1 MNAMQQI
8 PNELFNLVESKPW
21 SALNENEKT
30 LVLNHISKEEYN
42 NLHDMFISTVALNQA
57 EHQLML
63 PVSVKEHLDKTFKKQ
78 HQKNILIPL
87 WQAAA
92 VFMMMLG
99 GFVLY
104 SFNSHEVEKVI
115 VNTLRDTVY
124 VPQIVSSEVK
134 KTDTVIVYRYVN
146 ANKYNNNKTLQQ
158 SMQSKEDKSN
168 DAVALPVSQ
177 IRTLN
182 HEEIKRNLKNIKNKS
197 MLEDTLYKKIG
208 YASI

>member
-42 NLHDMFISTVALNQA
+42 NLHDMFLSTIALNQA

-63 PVSVKEHLDKTFKKQ
+63 PLSVKEHLDKTFKKQ
-78 HQKNILIPL
+78 HQKNIMIPL

-92 VFMMMLG
+92 VFVMMLG
-99 GFVLY
+99 GFIYY
-104 SFNSHEVEKVI
+104 SINSNSIEKVI

-146 ANKYNNNKTLQQ
+146 TNKYNKTLQQ

-182 HEEIKRNLKNIKNKS
+182 HEEIKRTLKNIKNKS
-197 MLEDTLYKKIG
+197 MLEDSLYQKIG

>member
-1 MNAMQQI
+1 MNEKHQI

-30 LVLNHISKEEYN
+30 IVLNHLSKEEYK
-42 NLHDMFISTVALNQA
+42 NLHEMFVSTVALNQS
-57 EHQLML
+57 EPQLHV
-63 PVSVKEHLDKTFKKQ
+63 PASIKEHLDKTFKKQ
-78 HQKNILIPL
+78 HQKNIMIPL

-92 VFMMMLG
+92 VFLMMLG
-99 GFVLY
+99 GFIYY
-104 SFNSHEVEKVI
+104 SINSNSIEKVI
-115 VNTLRDTVY
+115 VNTLHDTVY
-124 VPQIVSSEVK
+124 VPQIVSSEIK

-146 ANKYNNNKTLQQ
+146 AIKHNNNKTSQYKKQ
-158 SMQSKEDKSN
+158 VKANESN
-168 DAVALPVSQ
+168 EVVALPVSQ

-197 MLEDTLYKKIG
+197 MLEDTLYQKIG

>member
-1 MNAMQQI
+1 MNTI
-8 PNELFNLVESKPW
+8 PNELFNLVESKAW
-21 SALNENEKT
+21 SALDEHEKAV
-30 LVLNHISKEEYN
+30 VLKHLSKEEYS
-42 NLHDMFISTVALNQA
+42 NLHEMFVSTVALNQS
-57 EHQLML
+57 ELQLHV
-63 PVSVKEHLDKTFKKQ
+63 PTSIKEHLDKAFKKQ
-78 HQKNILIPL
+78 HQKNIMIPL

-92 VFMMMLG
+92 VFMIMLG

-104 SFNSHEVEKVI
+104 SINNNEVEKAI
-115 VNTLRDTVY
+115 VNTLRDTVF

-134 KTDTVIVYRYVN
+134 KTDTVIVYRYVKV
-146 ANKYNNNKTLQQ
+146 NKYNNNKTLQQ

-177 IRTLN
+177 IRTLS

-197 MLEDTLYKKIG
+197 MLEDTLYQKIG